1 MTGAGTVQVKVRY
14 EKQVQATSTE
24 AAHSLLMIP
33 RRRRTKVTPAVDDL
47 PTDII
52 APTVFNFPV
61 SSPCDNC
68 EAEVPSDPS
77 IATADS
83 IALDSIDTVS
93 VEGTAALLDV
103 SLWQVLP
110 DEAATL
116 VHHLLQEQQLSSLL
130 EASEL
135 TVSQICSL
143 VQGLALNLVYHLGD
157 TTERV
162 WSPGSFARVDT
173 VMPSQTHYAPVKH
186 AAIADLALLHKV
198 GGLQ

>member
-47 PTDII
+47 PTEII
-52 APTVFNFPV
+52 APTVFNFPATL
-61 SSPCDNC
+61 SCDSC
-68 EAEVPSDPS
+68 EAEAPNNS
-77 IATADS
+77 AF
-83 IALDSIDTVS
+83 ALDNIDTVS